1 MTAILKVDTIQ
12 DTSGN
17 NIINENS
24 NTITIGASGDT
35 ITIPSG
41 ATLDGSNATLS
52 GFATTN
58 GITMADQWRVT
69 TGFTGNSEPITSN
82 WERNDTAPALSYFGS
97 QMTESSGVFTFP
109 STGYWQ
115 VTAKGYITV
124 NADTSAVIAIKTTNN
139 NSTYSNVSYTGG
151 GERSAND
158 AVFNIETSI
167 ILEIDDISND
177 KVKFATS
184 SLTAGSTVHG
194 AASGLETRFTF
205 VKLGDL

>member
-1 MTAILKVDTIQ
+1 MPGEIKIDDGAGNYTILTNAGSLGSDK
-12 DTSGN
+12 
-17 NIINENS
+17 
-24 NTITIGASGDT
+24 T
-35 ITIPSG
+35 ITIPNET
-41 ATLDGSNATLS
+41 ATL
-52 GFATTN
+52 ATTTATE
-58 GITMADQWRVT
+58 IDVWALTADIAGT
-69 TGFTGNSEPITSN
+69 NADITSN
-82 WERNDTAPALSYFGS
+82 LARATGTNVANKGTG
-97 QMTESSGVFTFP
+97 MTQSSGVFTFP

-167 ILEIDDISND
+167 ILEIDDTSND

-184 SLTAGSTVHG
+184 SLVAGSTVHG
-194 AASGLETRFTF
+194 TASGLETRFTF

>member
-1 MTAILKVDTIQ
+1 MASEIKVDTISEKTAANGVTI
-12 DTSGN
+12 DGALIKDGN
-17 NIINENS
+17 VAGIMSEIDVWAL
-24 NTITIGASGDT
+24 TADITGT
-35 ITIPSG
+35 
-41 ATLDGSNATLS
+41 NA
-52 GFATTN
+52 
-58 GITMADQWRVT
+58 D
-69 TGFTGNSEPITSN
+69 ITSN
-82 WERNDTAPALSYFGS
+82 LARATGTNVANKGTG
-97 QMTESSGVFTFP
+97 MTQSSGVFTFP

-115 VTAKGYITV
+115 VTAKGFITV

-167 ILEIDDISND
+167 ILEIDDTSND

-184 SLTAGSTVHG
+184 SFAAGSTVHG